1 MADKAKP
8 STVFTGPGRI
18 DVHHH
23 CFPGSLQELQSEFEH
38 KSYNLNYTPFPQG
51 PEEHVKYMDEVG
63 IQTAVVTP
71 SIKRDWHE
79 GLSPA
84 QFKNFCERSLEAQL
98 QYVAYNPLRFGQSAS
113 VR

>member
-63 IQTAVVTP
+63 IQTAVVVNE
-71 SIKRDWHE
+71 SFISRIMGNDYANI
-79 GLSPA
+79 G
-84 QFKNFCERSLEAQL
+84 
-98 QYVAYNPLRFGQSAS
+98 
-113 VR
+113 